1 MTLPIPNLDDLR
13 FQSDLVDEA
22 RKRIIRYCPE
32 WTEYNISDPGIT
44 LIELFAW
51 MTEMMIYRLNRVPE
65 KNYLKFLEMLG
76 FQLEPAKTAT
86 ANITFWLSAL
96 LPLSEN
102 DTTTVTVPAGT
113 EVQSEDQPDPVVFT
127 TSRDLKI
134 NAPLLAHVR
143 TENNFNQNSLSR
155 LGVEVFRPFSN
166 TPKAG
171 DTFYLGFNDRN
182 DISGHIL
189 RFEFD
194 CEPTEAVGIR
204 RENPPWVWECL
215 TDEGWV
221 ELKPSRMEGERDT
234 TGGLNNEHGSLTL
247 YTPLNFVPQVQHG
260 LQAFWIRC
268 RIEQRTPSQ
277 GMYTES
283 PRVTG
288 LHVYAAGAQVPAA
301 NAQVVEGEIL
311 GESDGEPGQHF
322 SLLHAPVLNFTDGE
336 TVEVEETVDGLQV
349 FVPWEKVDDF
359 SGSDK
364 FSRHYMLDTATG
376 EIIFGPSVRQP
387 DGSIVQYGRVPE
399 SGHRIRV
406 TDYRYGGGTRGNLPE
421 NAIDIMNASLAY
433 ISRASNLNR
442 ALGGRDQESLEEL
455 IQRAQREIQS
465 QRRAVTAADF
475 EQFALKSTRAVAR
488 TRCITPELS
497 GSGAVTLVIVPD
509 VLDALKLGNLHALHV
524 SDDLKGTIRG
534 YLDQYRLLTTALN
547 VDEPKYYGIKVKTT
561 VVAQDFASDADVT
574 TEVTERLNRF
584 LSPLKDYTA
593 EDELSRGW
601 EFGRNVFAAEI
612 VSLIQKSPSVKYV
625 LDTEIDWRQVSPMN
639 ETQDDL
645 NAKDMDLRKMEKML
659 VLPSDGLVCSLN
671 HEVVVTTMDEYV
683 KSGASS

>member
-1 MTLPIPNLDDLR
+1 
-13 FQSDLVDEA
+13 
-22 RKRIIRYCPE
+22 
-32 WTEYNISDPGIT
+32 
-44 LIELFAW
+44 
-51 MTEMMIYRLNRVPE
+51 
-65 KNYLKFLEMLG
+65 
-76 FQLEPAKTAT
+76 
-86 ANITFWLSAL
+86 
-96 LPLSEN
+96 
-102 DTTTVTVPAGT
+102 
-113 EVQSEDQPDPVVFT
+113 
-127 TSRDLKI
+127 
-134 NAPLLAHVR
+134 
-143 TENNFNQNSLSR
+143 
-155 LGVEVFRPFSN
+155 
-166 TPKAG
+166 
-171 DTFYLGFNDRN
+171 
-182 DISGHIL
+182 
-189 RFEFD
+189 
-194 CEPTEAVGIR
+194 
-204 RENPPWVWECL
+204 
-215 TDEGWV
+215 
-221 ELKPSRMEGERDT
+221 MEGERDT

-247 YTPLNFVPQVQHG
+247 YTPLNFVPQTLHG

-268 RIEQRTPSQ
+268 RIEQRAVSQ

-283 PRVTG
+283 PRVNG
-288 LHVYAAGAQVPAA
+288 LHVYTAGAQVPAA
-301 NAQVVEGEIL
+301 NAQVVDGELL
-311 GESDGEPGQHF
+311 GESNGEPGQHF
-322 SLLHAPVLNFTDGE
+322 SLLHAPVLNFSDGE
-336 TVEVEETVDGLQV
+336 TVEVEETVDGVQV
-349 FVPWEKVDDF
+349 FVPWKKVDDF

-364 FSRHYMLDTATG
+364 FSRHFVLDTASG

-433 ISRASNLNR
+433 ISRASNLSR
-442 ALGGRDQESLEEL
+442 AMGGRDQESLQEL

-509 VLDALKLGNLHALHV
+509 VLDSLRYGDLHALHV
-524 SDDLKGTIRG
+524 SDELKGTVRG

-547 VDEPKYYGIKVKTT
+547 VDEPKYFGIKVKTT

-584 LSPLKDYTA
+584 LSPLKDEDA
-593 EDELSRGW
+593 DDELSRGW
-601 EFGRNVFAAEI
+601 EFGRNVFGAEI

-625 LDTEIDWRQVSPMN
+625 LDTEISWRQVSPMN
-639 ETQDDL
+639 ETSDDL
-645 NAKDMDLRKMEKML
+645 SSKDMDLRKMEKML

>member
-51 MTEMMIYRLNRVPE
+51 MTEMMVYRLNRVPE

-76 FQLEPAKTAT
+76 FQMEPAKTAT
-86 ANITFWLSAL
+86 ADITFWLSAL
-96 LPLSEN
+96 LPLGEN
-102 DTTTVTVPAGT
+102 DTTNVVVPAGT
-113 EVQSEDQPDPVVFT
+113 EVQSADQPDPVVFT

-134 NAPLLAHVR
+134 VAPLLAHVR

-155 LGVEVFRPFSN
+155 MGVEVWRPFSN

-182 DISGHIL
+182 DICGHIL
-189 RFEFD
+189 RLEFD

-215 TDEGWV
+215 TEDGWV
-221 ELKPSRMEGERDT
+221 EVKPSRFEGERDT

-247 YTPLNFVPQVQHG
+247 YTPLNFVPQTLHG

-277 GMYTES
+277 GMYTET

-288 LHVYAAGAQVPAA
+288 LKVYSAGAQVPAA
-301 NAQVVEGEIL
+301 NAQVVAGEIL
-311 GESDGEPGQHF
+311 GESNGEPGQHF
-322 SLLHAPVLNFTDGE
+322 SMLHAPVLNFSEGE
-336 TVEVEETVDGLQV
+336 TVEVEETIEGLQV

-364 FSRHYMLDTATG
+364 FSRHYMLDTASG

-399 SGHRIRV
+399 SGRRIRV

-433 ISRASNLNR
+433 ISRASNLSR

-475 EQFALKSTRAVAR
+475 EQFALKSSRAVAR

-509 VLDALKLGNLHALHV
+509 VADSLRYGDLHALHV
-524 SDDLKGTIRG
+524 SDELKGTVRG

-561 VVAQDFASDADVT
+561 VVAQDFAGDADVT

-584 LSPLKDYTA
+584 LSPLKDETA
-593 EDELSRGW
+593 DDELGRGW
-601 EFGRNVFAAEI
+601 EFGRNVFGAEI

-625 LDTEIDWRQVSPMN
+625 LDTEIEWRQVSPIN

-645 NAKDMDLRKMEKML
+645 SAKDMELRKLEKML
-659 VLPSDGLVCSLN
+659 ALPSDGLVCSLN
-671 HEVVVTTMDEYV
+671 HEVVVTTMDEYI